1 VTTVSVLVPVHDQ
14 AAFLGRAL
22 ADLRDQQL
30 RDWEAVSLDDGSTD
44 DPRAAAQVFLDDPR
58 VRLVR

>member
-1 VTTVSVLVPVHDQ
+1 MTTVSVLVPVHDQ

-30 RDWEAVSLDDGSTD
+30 RDWEAVSLDDGSTGA
-44 DPRAAAQVFLDDPR
+44 PAIAGPSARSWRATTSGG
-58 VRLVR
+58 